1 MLISVGGG
9 GGPVT
14 WTSIINKPNFATVAT
29 SGSYAD
35 LTNKPTLFSGAYADL
50 TGKPTL
56 ATVATSGS
64 YTDLINKPTIPTD
77 VSDLTDN
84 SGLLGGGA
92 ELGNFTFSADDASLP
107 VGNTM
112 TLTTYRSG
120 SNEESKLTLSPTSD
134 SSLYAAGI
142 LKLGT
147 GYGSGSEQY
156 WQFAANGD
164 LTLPAGGD
172 ILRSGV
178 SVLFSGNY
186 NDLSNKPTLF
196 SGNYNDLTNKPTVVA
211 IAPQWTVNHTLLPGG
226 ENTRY
231 LVGDAVYDNGNI
243 YVANFENESI
253 PTSDTLY
260 WTNIGPGKRLNL
272 DGRDIPNITYSQLNG
287 KPTIPDS
294 ILDLGISDGA
304 NGQVLTTDGA
314 GNFTFTTVAT
324 GSLNARDVT
333 RVYAYATNADSV
345 TIQKGQPV
353 YMFAATGNRVSVKL
367 AANTGDPT
375 SAKTLGLADQDIAP
389 GNPGY
394 ICTQGV
400 VENLNTGMYAEGD
413 VLYLG
418 ATPGSLTKVKPHAPN
433 HLVYIGVVER
443 ANNGNGLIYVRPQN
457 GYELEELHN
466 VNLIDNPPNSG
477 DLLTYDGVQQLWVAA
492 ARDTSYAPA
501 TPSNWSAPAPTTIKE
516 ALDRL
521 AALIKTLN
529 SGTGA

>member
-1 MLISVGGG
+1 MSFRKLLAQLIRDEHETHVGRIGELTFYQSEIYEHDGVTPGGVLISVGGG
-9 GGPVT
+9 GGGGPVT
-14 WTSIINKPNFATVAT
+14 WASIINKPNF
-29 SGSYAD
+29 
-35 LTNKPTLFSGAYADL
+35 
-50 TGKPTL
+50 

-77 VSDLTDN
+77 IGDLTDTG
-84 SGLLGGGA
+84 GLLGGSVEIGD
-92 ELGNFTFSADDASLP
+92 FIFSGGDASLP
-107 VGNTM
+107 IGNTM
-112 TLTTYRSG
+112 TLSTYRSG
-120 SNEESKLTLSPTSD
+120 ANQESRLTLSPTTE
-134 SSLYAAGI
+134 SSLYAAGV

-147 GYGSGSEQY
+147 DYGSGYEQY
-156 WQFAANGD
+156 WVFGANGD
-164 LTLPAGGD
+164 LTIPGD
-172 ILRSGV
+172 IKDSSGV
-178 SVLFSGNY
+178 SVLFSG
-186 NDLSNKPTLF
+186 D
-196 SGNYNDLTNKPTVVA
+196 YNDLTNKPVLAAVA
-211 IAPQWTVNHTLLPGG
+211 TSGSYTDLI
-226 ENTRY
+226 NTPT
-231 LVGDAVYDNGNI
+231 
-243 YVANFENESI
+243 I
-253 PTSDTLY
+253 PTDVSDLTDTTSLLFSGDY
-260 WTNIGPGKRLNL
+260 NDLTN
-272 DGRDIPNITYSQLNG
+272 
-287 KPTIPDS
+287 KPAIPDS
-294 ILDLGISDGA
+294 ILDLGITDGT

-314 GNFTFTTVAT
+314 GNFTFTTVAA
-324 GSLNARDVT
+324 GALNPRDVT
-333 RVYAYATNADSV
+333 RVYAYVTNADSV

-367 AANTGDPT
+367 AANTGDGT
-375 SAKTLGLADQDIAP
+375 SAKTLGLADQAIAP

-394 ICTQGV
+394 VCTQGV

-418 ATPGSLTKVKPHAPN
+418 ATPGSLTNVKPHAPN

-492 ARDTSYAPA
+492 ARDTSYTPA
-501 TPSNWSAPAPTTIKE
+501 TPSNWSAPAPTTIGE